1 MKCHSIPI
9 SGVWT
14 ALKCVC
20 VCVCVC
26 DREGEGEGVCVC
38 VTERERGRWRGREC
52 VCVCVSACVVLV
64 RLYQGSDSNT
74 ISTWFTLT
82 MRVMEKINSQLS
94 NSGTCHSGPQC
105 CLDHNTVSYN
115 HHTKGKLKKGNCTGK
130 LKEFVHEHVSN
141 LRPIGCNA
149 HASTY

>member
-1 MKCHSIPI
+1 MPFNTNFW
-9 SGVWT
+9 GVDST
-14 ALKCVC
+14 E

-26 DREGEGEGVCVC
+26 DREREREMERESECVSACVC
-38 VTERERGRWRGREC
+38 VC

-64 RLYQGSDSNT
+64 TLYQGPNSNT

-82 MRVMEKINSQLS
+82 MCVMEKINSQLS

-105 CLDHNTVSYN
+105 CLDHDTVSYN
-115 HHTKGKLKKGNCTGK
+115 HHTKGKLKKGICKGK
-130 LKEFVHEHVSN
+130 LKEFVHKCVSN
-141 LRPIGCNA
+141 LRPTGCNA